1 MKATEFVKENG
12 IEAAKDF
19 LDLPSYSIDQL
30 LMLQSGLN
38 CKDLK
43 RLVESHELINRF
55 RGIDKAKRELK
66 LIEEGSI
73 LRCCTAITAEMLRQ
87 GIADVEAC
95 Q

>member
-1 MKATEFVKENG
+1 MKATEFVKKYG
-12 IEAAKDF
+12 GEAAKDF

-43 RLVESHELINRF
+43 RLVESHELVESLGGLNAT
-55 RGIDKAKRELK
+55 KEL
-66 LIEEGSI
+66 LIEVSSRDHIYAQKFERPV
-73 LRCCTAITAEMLRQ
+73 LEKAIAE
-87 GIADVEAC
+87 VEAC

>member
-1 MKATEFVKENG
+1 MKATEFVKKYG
-12 IEAAKDF
+12 GEAAKDF

-43 RLVESHELINRF
+43 RIVESHELVEKCGGLRKVKDHIKQGNVYRF
-55 RGIDKAKRELK
+55 
-66 LIEEGSI
+66 EEKP
-73 LRCCTAITAEMLRQ
+73 LMVQA
-87 GIADVEAC
+87 IADVEAC